1 MFAMDYKNL
10 FNYEGKRV
18 VVIGGNGGIGGA
30 IAEGFAAVG
39 AKVAI
44 VGRNAEK
51 AQVKA
56 DAIKAATGN
65 DVKVYAADASKEEDV
80 KALSE
85 AVKADFGG
93 IDILVNSQGLN
104 KKSPIAEQDVEI
116 WDAMF
121 AANVRSI
128 MLTQKYFTPM
138 MMEQNWG
145 RVINVSSIGAVRC
158 KNDDISTAYGATK
171 GAVNAL
177 TLNACPTLAKYNIT
191 INNIAPIMTRT
202 EMMIPIF
209 AANPALETG
218 TAARVPAGR
227 IGQPEDCAGIA
238 LCLASDAMAFVTGQV
253 FYADGG
259 LCTQQ

>member
-1 MFAMDYKNL
+1 MAFESLTEKLQNVFKNL
-10 FNYEGKRV
+10 KGK
-18 VVIGGNGGIGGA
+18 
-30 IAEGFAAVG
+30 
-39 AKVAI
+39 
-44 VGRNAEK
+44 GRL
-51 AQVKA
+51 
-56 DAIKAATGN
+56 
-65 DVKVYAADASKEEDV
+65 SEEDV

-171 GAVNAL
+171 GAVNKYSNSDL
-177 TLNACPTLAKYNIT
+177 ISLISSELNFD
-191 INNIAPIMTRT
+191 
-202 EMMIPIF
+202 IF
-209 AANPALETG
+209 FSKP
-218 TAARVPAGR
+218 
-227 IGQPEDCAGIA
+227 
-238 LCLASDAMAFVTGQV
+238 
-253 FYADGG
+253 
-259 LCTQQ
+259 

>member
-1 MFAMDYKNL
+1 MDYKNL

-39 AKVAI
+39 CDVAI

-51 AQVKA
+51 TQKKA
-56 DAIKAATGN
+56 DEIKAATGA
-65 DVKVYAADASKEEDV
+65 DVRVYAADASEEAEV
-80 KALSE
+80 AALAE
-85 AVKADFGG
+85 KVKADMGG
-93 IDILVNSQGLN
+93 IDILVNSQGIN
-104 KKSPIAEQDVEI
+104 KKSPIKDQSVDV
-116 WDAMF
+116 WDQMF

-138 MMEQNWG
+138 MEEQKWG

-158 KNDDISTAYGATK
+158 KADDISTAYGATK
-171 GAVNAL
+171 GAVNAI
-177 TLNACPTLAKYNIT
+177 TLNACPQLAKSNIT

>member
-1 MFAMDYKNL
+1 MVKIYINAEKKGKAEMDYKNL

-51 AQVKA
+51 TQKKA
-56 DAIKAATGN
+56 DAIKEATGA
-65 DVKVYAADASKEEDV
+65 DVKVYACDASEEADV

-93 IDILVNSQGLN
+93 IDVLVNSQGIN
-104 KKSPIAEQDVEI
+104 KKSPVAEQPVDV
-116 WDAMF
+116 WDQMF

-138 MMEQNWG
+138 MAEQNWG

-171 GAVNAL
+171 GAVNAI
-177 TLNACPTLAKYNIT
+177 TLNTCPQLAKNNIT
-191 INNIAPIMTRT
+191 INNIAPIMTKT
-202 EMMIPIF
+202 ETILRPIWTF
-209 AANPALETG
+209 LVKITFKIIQNW
-218 TAARVPAGR
+218 
-227 IGQPEDCAGIA
+227 
-238 LCLASDAMAFVTGQV
+238 AF
-253 FYADGG
+253 
-259 LCTQQ
+259 

>member
-1 MFAMDYKNL
+1 MDYKNL

-51 AQVKA
+51 TQKKA
-56 DAIKAATGN
+56 DAIKEATGA
-65 DVKVYAADASKEEDV
+65 DVKVYACDASEEADV

-93 IDILVNSQGLN
+93 IDVLVNSQGIN
-104 KKSPIAEQDVEI
+104 KKSPVAEQPVDV
-116 WDAMF
+116 WDQMF

-138 MMEQNWG
+138 MAEQNWG

-171 GAVNAL
+171 GAVNAI
-177 TLNACPTLAKYNIT
+177 TLNTCPQLAKNNIT
-191 INNIAPIMTRT
+191 INNIAPIMTKT
-202 EMMIPIF
+202 EMMLPIF

-227 IGQPEDCAGIA
+227 IGEPEDCAGIA
-238 LCLASDAMAFVTGQV
+238 LCLASDAMGFVTGQV
-253 FYADGG
+253 IYADGG